1 MGKHWLGRWGG
12 MVGRSDGR
20 LAGRSTG
27 RMVGRSGVSSFAGFC
42 WGHVLG
48 SVVNG
53 LGLGPFAFLVLKMH

>member
-1 MGKHWLGRWGG
+1 